1 MTDIMIYIILAT
13 LSVVV
18 LVSFF
23 DTIINVI
30 LLIFIRRWEKKEKE
44 AKDDQARRT

>member
-30 LLIFIRRWEKKEKE
+30 LLILIRRWEKKEKE
-44 AKDDQARRT
+44 AKDD

>member
-1 MTDIMIYIILAT
+1 MTVIYIILAA

-18 LVSFF
+18 LVSFL

-30 LLIFIRRWEKKEKE
+30 LLIFIRRWEKKERKGGE
-44 AKDDQARRT
+44 G

>member
-1 MTDIMIYIILAT
+1 MTVIYIILAA

-18 LVSFF
+18 LVSFL

-30 LLIFIRRWEKKEKE
+30 LVILIRRWEKKERKGGR
-44 AKDDQARRT
+44 K

>member
-1 MTDIMIYIILAT
+1 MTVIYIILAA

-18 LVSFF
+18 LVSFL

-30 LLIFIRRWEKKEKE
+30 LLILIRRWEKKERKGGE
-44 AKDDQARRT
+44 G

>member
-1 MTDIMIYIILAT
+1 MTVIYIILAA

-18 LVSFF
+18 LVSFL

-30 LLIFIRRWEKKEKE
+30 LLILIRRWEKKKEKE
-44 AKDDQARRT
+44 VKDEGA